1 MTREEAKKYI
11 EDKHH
16 CDVITIDG
24 VELVPLYQI
33 IDKLERPT
41 PAEDAIIIPRGATNG
56 DVIEATGL
64 FDIIGNLSNDMFI
77 CVGCNGFT
85 SHAFMSFSRAWWN
98 APYKKTEG

>member
-1 MTREEAKKYI
+1 MSYRLIDANALNNKISTEDYEIIMKEPEVFADLPNGLDGGFYI
-11 EDKHH
+11 A
-16 CDVITIDG
+16 
-24 VELVPLYQI
+24 VPAH
-33 IDKLERPT
+33 E
-41 PAEDAIIIPRGATNG
+41 GMTNG

-98 APYKKTEG
+98 APYKRTEG